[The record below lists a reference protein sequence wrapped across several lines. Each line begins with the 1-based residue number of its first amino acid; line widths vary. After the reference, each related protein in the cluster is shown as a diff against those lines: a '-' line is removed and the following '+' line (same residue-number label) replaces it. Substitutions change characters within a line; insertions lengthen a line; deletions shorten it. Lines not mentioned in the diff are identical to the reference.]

1 MALIP
6 LYEAKTYLRVDS
18 SDEDALIGILLSSA
32 EQMCKDVGRLSEDQ
46 WEAVNAA
53 DRDAENGVQPT
64 RELEALRSTCRVA
77 ILYALGYLYEH
88 RDEADHK
95 QLMLTLR
102 SILFAV
108 REGGVLM
115 IEKLNERITIEK
127 STVVTDKVGNHRNTW
142 EEYFT
147 CFAYASTYQAQEE
160 EGEVTAEQK
169 SVVFTVRWCS
179 ETRGLTST
187 GFRIRFREQLYNIES
202 VDPMNYQK
210 KILKIHCRLERRQP
224 DEQDRQH

>member
-88 RDEADHK
+88 RDEADQRHIRHV
-95 QLMLTLR
+95 LYNCVASR
-102 SILFAV
+102 PSI
-108 REGGVLM
+108 
-115 IEKLNERITIEK
+115 
-127 STVVTDKVGNHRNTW
+127 
-142 EEYFT
+142 
-147 CFAYASTYQAQEE
+147 
-160 EGEVTAEQK
+160 EGETNEDSKEVKTDTLNLQATPLANGYVKAKTGTNTTDDVYNKWYDAVYEPQAEA
-169 SVVFTVRWCS
+169 VDT
-179 ETRGLTST
+179 EDTSHT
-187 GFRIRFREQLYNIES
+187 EEPQG
-202 VDPMNYQK
+202 
-210 KILKIHCRLERRQP
+210 
-224 DEQDRQH
+224 